1 MAVIIFPKLQKPEK
15 GVLCMP
21 KQAGKQ
27 KHAEASFDCHQ
38 APRRPGPMLAR
49 RTISRTRSSGHR
61 AEAGRAREVFR
72 EIIQGQWNR
81 SAATTRDYAHK
92 SQTTRGCE
100 SSPPTPGRKRGG
112 ARPQISAGAQP
123 VRSNREGRERRKG
136 ALPRMPLES
145 RLPSPRL
152 FCAPLPTL
160 LGSAPIP
167 WTLT

>member
-1 MAVIIFPKLQKPEK
+1 MVIEVNCAYRPVQVMSPTVTLKVKVGTCIWTSDLSHSYTGMFLVFMPYSCNTWIGVFPGLAVIIFPKLQKPEK

-38 APRRPGPMLAR
+38 APWRPGPMLAR

-92 SQTTRGCE
+92 SQTTRGCD
-100 SSPPTPGRKRGG
+100 SPW
-112 ARPQISAGAQP
+112 
-123 VRSNREGRERRKG
+123 N
-136 ALPRMPLES
+136 
-145 RLPSPRL
+145 
-152 FCAPLPTL
+152 
-160 LGSAPIP
+160 
-167 WTLT
+167 